1 LITSGRKKLNFM
13 GVMKMNYQELGP
25 SSKTALVQLLYLE
38 ETSKLRVLSK
48 PEQVDKVSI
57 QASVAP
63 LKTTIIPELERKE
76 VLDRVIQNA
85 RTTKRK

>member
-1 LITSGRKKLNFM
+1 MHFS
-13 GVMKMNYQELGP
+13 ELGP

-48 PEQVDKVSI
+48 PEQIDKVSI

-63 LKTTIIPELERKE
+63 LKTAIVPELERKE
-76 VLDRVIQNA
+76 VLARVIQNA
-85 RTTKRK
+85 RTSRRK